1 MVAKKSIFNRED
13 LEEIKLRISK
23 ISPQCERK
31 WGKMN
36 AAQMFRHCDQILQV
50 GLGIIILPKISPI
63 IKCIGIFTKYE
74 MKVFNNGIPPN
85 MPTFAKVITTEN
97 CNFEKSKSQLLATLD
112 DFVARG
118 LKNNLLSE
126 HPLFGKMTQQDW
138 GFMEYKH
145 LHHHLKQFGV

>member
-1 MVAKKSIFNRED
+1 
-13 LEEIKLRISK
+13 
-23 ISPQCERK
+23 
-31 WGKMN
+31 
-36 AAQMFRHCDQILQV
+36 
-50 GLGIIILPKISPI
+50 
-63 IKCIGIFTKYE
+63 

-85 MPTFAKVITTEN
+85 MPTFAKVISIEN

-112 DFVARG
+112 DFVAKG

>member
-1 MVAKKSIFNRED
+1 MVAKKSIFNPED

-23 ISPQCERK
+23 ISPQSERK

-36 AAQMFRHCDQILQV
+36 AAQMFRHCDKILQI
-50 GLGIIILPKISPI
+50 GFGKIILPKISPG
-63 IKCIGIFTKYE
+63 IKWIGMFTKFE
-74 MKVFNNGIPPN
+74 MKIFNNGI
-85 MPTFAKVITTEN
+85 ITTEN
-97 CNFEKSKSQLLATLD
+97 CNFEKSKSQLLGTLD
-112 DFVARG
+112 DFVAKG